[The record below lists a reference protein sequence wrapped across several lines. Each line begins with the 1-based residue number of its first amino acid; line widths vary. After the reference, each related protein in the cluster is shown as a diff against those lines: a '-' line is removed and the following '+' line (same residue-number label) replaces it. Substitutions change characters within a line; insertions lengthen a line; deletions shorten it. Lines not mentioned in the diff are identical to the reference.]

1 MTARILV
8 VDDIPANVKLL
19 EARLLAEYFDVLT
32 ADDGY
37 KALAICE
44 QAHVDVILLD
54 IMMPGIDGF
63 EVCERLKA
71 NPRTAHIPV
80 VMVTAL
86 DQPSDRV
93 RGLKA
98 GADDFLTKPV
108 NDLQLISRVK
118 SLVRL
123 KALSDELRIRSD
135 TAHSLALQDMMKG
148 AAGQDAQDDV
158 AQVLLVD
165 GRGSS
170 QERII
175 RALKPV
181 ADITAMSDPQAALF
195 EAAENPF
202 DLVIVNTNFD
212 DYDPL
217 RLCSQLRSLERTR
230 FLPVLLV
237 TEHGDDQ
244 VIVRALDLGVND
256 YIVRPIDPNE
266 LVARTLTQIKR
277 KRYNDRLRLS
287 VRQTIELAVTDALT
301 GLHNRRYLDNHLKVL
316 FARATARGRP
326 LSVCITDIDRFKSVN
341 DTHGHDA
348 GDEVLKEV
356 AARIR
361 STVRGAD
368 LACRFGGEEFVVVM
382 PDTDS
387 ATAALI
393 AERLRNI
400 IEQTPFV
407 LKSNGASLNITAS
420 LGIACNRSGAETPE
434 QLLKQADRA
443 LYDAKNGGRNRV
455 VAAAA

>member
-32 ADDGY
+32 ADNGY
-37 KALAICE
+37 KALEICD
-44 QAHVDVILLD
+44 QTQVDVILLD

-71 NPRTAHIPV
+71 NPKTSHIPV

-86 DQPSDRV
+86 DQQADRV

-123 KALSDELRIRSD
+123 KTLSDELRIRSD
-135 TAHSLALQDMMKG
+135 TARDIMME
-148 AAGQDAQDDV
+148 DV
-158 AQVLLVD
+158 LRGGEGRLEEPAQVLLVD

-170 QERII
+170 QERIVKT
-175 RALKPV
+175 LKPIAEV
-181 ADITAMSDPQAALF
+181 TTMSDPQAAVF

-202 DLVIVNTNFD
+202 DLIIVNANFE

-217 RLCSQLRSLERTR
+217 RLCSQLRSLERSR
-230 FLPVLLV
+230 FIPILLV
-237 TEHGDDQ
+237 VEQGADHM
-244 VIVRALDLGVND
+244 VVRALDLGVND
-256 YIVRPIDPNE
+256 YLQRPIDPNE
-266 LVARTLTQIKR
+266 LVARSLTQIRR
-277 KRYNDRLRLS
+277 KRYNDRLRNS
-287 VRQTIELAVTDALT
+287 VQQTIELAVTDALT
-301 GLHNRRYLDNHLKVL
+301 GLHNRRYLENHLKTL
-316 FARATARGRP
+316 FNRAQVRGRP
-326 LSVCITDIDRFKSVN
+326 LTICITDIDRFKTVN
-341 DTHGHDA
+341 DTYGHDA
-348 GDEVLKEV
+348 GDEVLREF

-382 PDTDS
+382 PDTNAD
-387 ATAALI
+387 TAALV
-393 AERLRNI
+393 AERLRSAV
-400 IEQTPFV
+400 ESKPFS
-407 LKSNGASLNITAS
+407 LREAGASLSVTAS
-420 LGIACNRSGAETPE
+420 LGIATITLEVDTPE

-443 LYDAKNGGRNRV
+443 LYQAKSDGRNRV
-455 VAAAA
+455 VASAA